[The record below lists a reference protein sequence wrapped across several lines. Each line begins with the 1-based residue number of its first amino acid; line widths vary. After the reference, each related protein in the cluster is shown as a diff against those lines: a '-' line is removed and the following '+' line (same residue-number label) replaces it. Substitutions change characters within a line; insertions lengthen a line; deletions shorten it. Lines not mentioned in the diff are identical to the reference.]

1 MQRTHREQHS
11 PTLAASAAPRHAR
24 PRLHNV
30 GMQAES
36 STPSNHHWQ
45 APWHPSS
52 PNRLGTPTRP
62 IRSGP
67 NRGLHPLAARPPPT
81 PAISKIHSLPC
92 KRPQWPSPATVQHTL
107 HSRVCHPLTACIA
120 LRLAY
125 THKIYLYFSTHR
137 SLSARCDLSRVTY
150 IPPRACAATCIASN
164 APRGP
169 HVAALGPHAGLC
181 DHACST
187 KKHKYACAFRAP
199 LEHDVGP
206 TTPPPR
212 VYSPLA
218 TRIAPGPR
226 ATTELPVSLQRTP
239 QPPMTLSRPAAT
251 SHAHHAWPREP
262 TSRAEPW
269 ATTRAACATLS
280 L

>member
-11 PTLAASAAPRHAR
+11 PTLAASAAPPTRAPTPPQCWHASR
-24 PRLHNV
+24 VVDSQQPPLASTLAPRFA
-30 GMQAES
+30 Q
-36 STPSNHHWQ
+36 P
-45 APWHPSS
+45 PWHPNPSHPIWS
-52 PNRLGTPTRP
+52 EPRPTSTR
-62 IRSGP
+62 R
-67 NRGLHPLAARPPPT
+67 APPT
-81 PAISKIHSLPC
+81 DPHHLHKIHSLPC

-181 DHACST
+181 DHACRRKST
-187 KKHKYACAFRAP
+187 NMPALSEP
-199 LEHDVGP
+199 LSS
-206 TTPPPR
+206 TTSVPPP
-212 VYSPLA
+212 
-218 TRIAPGPR
+218 
-226 ATTELPVSLQRTP
+226 
-239 QPPMTLSRPAAT
+239 
-251 SHAHHAWPREP
+251 HHHACTALWPRV
-262 TSRAEPW
+262 
-269 ATTRAACATLS
+269 
-280 L
+280 

>member
-1 MQRTHREQHS
+1 MQKTRRWTKGSLCAAHARRRHRHAGLRRTAHAARPQVGRTHRERHIA
-11 PTLAASAAPRHAR
+11 TLAARAAPRHAR
-24 PRLHNV
+24 PHLNNL
-30 GMQAES
+30 GMQAKS

-125 THKIYLYFSTHR
+125 NHKIYLYFSTHR
-137 SLSARCDLSRVTY
+137 SLSARCDLSRVSY

-169 HVAALGPHAGLC
+169 HVAALGPHVGLC
-181 DHACST
+181 DHACRRKST
-187 KKHKYACAFRAP
+187 NMPTLSEP
-199 LEHDVGP
+199 LSC
-206 TTPPPR
+206 TTSVPPP
-212 VYSPLA
+212 
-218 TRIAPGPR
+218 
-226 ATTELPVSLQRTP
+226 
-239 QPPMTLSRPAAT
+239 
-251 SHAHHAWPREP
+251 HHHACTALWPRV
-262 TSRAEPW
+262 
-269 ATTRAACATLS
+269 
-280 L
+280 